1 MGDEGVA
8 GTQMMERPSQGRQ
21 ISRQERG
28 GKQGRRGPMRELDRR
43 EGGEEMG
50 GVEGEEPVIS
60 MCSVKKKVYYQ

>member
-28 GKQGRRGPMRELDRR
+28 GKQGRRGPMREL
-43 EGGEEMG
+43 
-50 GVEGEEPVIS
+50 
-60 MCSVKKKVYYQ
+60 

>member
-28 GKQGRRGPMRELDRR
+28 GKQGRRGPMRELDMEGQRNGLWAM
-43 EGGEEMG
+43 EGGGTE
-50 GVEGEEPVIS
+50 S
-60 MCSVKKKVYYQ
+60 L